1 MYNGDMLQNYST
13 SRNLAKELN
22 LVEPSLAGL
31 FFEISKFTGR
41 YKRKGDFLFA
51 EMQEVWVFWGKLQ
64 RQLKTNFFMLAN
76 LATLL
81 VSLLILITELIKSFQ
96 DSIFEFSVA
105 ESSLGTTQNLTP
117 RLLQSP
123 F

>member
-22 LVEPSLAGL
+22 LVELSLAEL

-41 YKRKGDFLFA
+41 YKRQGDFLFSKIYDYRY
-51 EMQEVWVFWGKLQ
+51 MWGKWQ
-64 RQLKTNFFMLAN
+64 RQIKTNFFMIAN
-76 LATLL
+76 VTTLL
-81 VSLLILITELIKSFQ
+81 VILLILVTELTKSFQ

-105 ESSLGTTQNLTP
+105 ESSLGTTQNLVP
-117 RLLQSP
+117 RLVQSP